1 MELYRPISAEEYA
14 AIEKLEFKGFPRRSA
29 GQPLFSALL
38 SQEGAVQI
46 ARRMRVD
53 KPNGSDMAYVV
64 GFLVEDAYIR
74 QFPVQ
79 HANEPERRALWI
91 PAEEIDI
98 LNQHLIGKI
107 RLLDSFEVDRS
118 VGDVFFV

>member
-1 MELYRPISAEEYA
+1 MELYRPVSAEEYA
-14 AIEKLEFKGFPRRSA
+14 AIEELDHAGFPRRGA
-29 GQPLFSALL
+29 GQPLFTALL
-38 SQEGAVQI
+38 SLEGASQI

-53 KPNGSDMAYVV
+53 KQAESDTVYVV

-79 HANEPERRALWI
+79 HVDEPDSRALWI

-107 RLLDSFEVDRS
+107 RVLNTYEIDRS
-118 VGDVFFV
+118 TGDVFFA

>member
-1 MELYRPISAEEYA
+1 MELYRPVSAEDFA
-14 AIEKLEFKGFPRRSA
+14 AIEKMEFNGFPPRGD
-29 GQPLFSALL
+29 GQQLFAALL
-38 SQEGAVQI
+38 SQEGASQI

-53 KPNGSDMAYVV
+53 KQTSGDTAYVV

-74 QFPVQ
+74 QFAVQ
-79 HANEPERRALWI
+79 QSEEPERRALWI

-107 RLLDSFEVDRS
+107 RVLDTFALDRS
-118 VGDVFFV
+118 VGDVFFA

>member
-1 MELYRPISAEEYA
+1 MELFRPISAEEYA
-14 AIEKLEFKGFPRRSA
+14 AIEKMEFKGFPPRGD
-29 GQPLFSALL
+29 GQQLFTALL
-38 SQEGAVQI
+38 SQEGASQI

-53 KPNGSDMAYVV
+53 KQTADDTAYVV

-74 QFPVQ
+74 QFAVQ
-79 HANEPERRALWI
+79 HTEEPERRALWI

-107 RLLDSFEVDRS
+107 RVLDTFALDRS
-118 VGDVFFV
+118 VGDVFFA

>member
-29 GQPLFSALL
+29 EQPLFSALL

-79 HANEPERRALWI
+79 QVQERTRRALWI
-91 PAEEIDI
+91 PADEVDI
-98 LNQHLIGKI
+98 LNQHLIGVI
-107 RLLDSFEVDRS
+107 HLLASYEIDRAD
-118 VGDVFFV
+118 GEVFFA